1 MVPLSGTTLSEV
13 IQIPDELLSW
23 ANGPF
28 LHKVL
33 LKVCQYFP
41 QYSWTFSIRYNIL
54 QVKEQSGAHRITPQH
69 NDDGYIIVLID
80 SATREKAVIARQLLD
95 IHFKQQMKLSRAEKM
110 YEQTQRTLSEVQ
122 GEMASGTRL
131 EFNVPVD
138 LLGLIIGKKGVRVQQ
153 IQRETNVTTINIDG
167 ETGTSIGQWKRL
179 VKAIFLPIG
188 KICIVGPDNA
198 SSQRAKELLDLVET
212 SVDVDADAADWLQ
225 RDPSNLGVE
234 FKIRCIKFLL
244 LG

>member
-1 MVPLSGTTLSEV
+1 M
-13 IQIPDELLSW
+13 
-23 ANGPF
+23 
-28 LHKVL
+28 
-33 LKVCQYFP
+33 
-41 QYSWTFSIRYNIL
+41 
-54 QVKEQSGAHRITPQH
+54 KEQSGAHRITPQH
-69 NDDGYIIVLID
+69 NDDGSIIVLID

-167 ETGTSIGQWKRL
+167 ETGTSIGQ
-179 VKAIFLPIG
+179 
-188 KICIVGPDNA
+188 
-198 SSQRAKELLDLVET
+198 
-212 SVDVDADAADWLQ
+212 
-225 RDPSNLGVE
+225 
-234 FKIRCIKFLL
+234 
-244 LG
+244 